1 MKYLV
6 VLFFTMTSNLI
17 LSQTIEYDT
26 IPSSNLLSTSFD
38 TTIVSYPT
46 VDGVSAQ
53 KLPTDIKSKIDT
65 NNFINDDIVVL
76 QLLISK
82 TGQLKKI
89 IIKKSS
95 SQDCIIEA
103 IRVIRNYKAWTPAT
117 FETTIGEQKKTRIQF
132 KGEIYLTIPVVF
144 KK

>member
-53 KLPTDIKSKIDT
+53 KLPTDIKSKIDKFVYLY
-65 NNFINDDIVVL
+65 FI
-76 QLLISK
+76 K
-82 TGQLKKI
+82 RKI
-89 IIKKSS
+89 
-95 SQDCIIEA
+95 
-103 IRVIRNYKAWTPAT
+103 
-117 FETTIGEQKKTRIQF
+117 
-132 KGEIYLTIPVVF
+132 
-144 KK
+144 

>member
-38 TTIVSYPT
+38 TTIVYYPT

-53 KLPTDIKSKIDT
+53 KLPTEIKSKIDT

-95 SQDCIIEA
+95 SQDCINEA